1 MITNKNIYS
10 IRKHKLGV
18 ASFLLGTLF
27 IVGHAHDAE
36 SSELSTAAQED
47 KV

>member
-18 ASFLLGTLF
+18 ASFLLG
-27 IVGHAHDAE
+27 
-36 SSELSTAAQED
+36 
-47 KV
+47 

>member
-1 MITNKNIYS
+1 MIKNKNIYS

-27 IVGHAHDAE
+27 IMGQAHDADA
-36 SSELSTAAQED
+36 SEISEM
-47 KV
+47 